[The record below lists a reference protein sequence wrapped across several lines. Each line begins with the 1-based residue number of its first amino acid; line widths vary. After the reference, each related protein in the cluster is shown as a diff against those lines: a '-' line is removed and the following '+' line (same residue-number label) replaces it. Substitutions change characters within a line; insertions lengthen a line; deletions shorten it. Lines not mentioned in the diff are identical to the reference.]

1 MDKVIIYGAGKQAE
15 LVFYY
20 FSFYQLAEVV
30 GFTVEKEYK
39 DQDVLMGLPVID
51 FEMISQTFPP
61 DNYKIFIAIGGQKMN
76 DVRKNAYS
84 EVKHKGYSL
93 VNLICPTAMIFP
105 NVIIGVNV
113 FVGPSNGI
121 APFSRIGN
129 NVTLIASKLGHHS
142 VIKDNV
148 LISSSTVG
156 ANVVCEE
163 NVFIGLG
170 TVITSGVR
178 IGRNS
183 IIGMGSLI
191 KKDVKPFSVNI
202 PDRKMR
208 TRIVDGRK
216 FKLG

>member
-15 LVFYY
+15 VVFYY

-30 GFTVEKEYK
+30 GFTVQKEYK
-39 DQDVLMGLPVID
+39 TQDVLMGLPVID
-51 FEMISQTFPP
+51 FEMISQVFPP
-61 DNYKIFIAIGGQKMN
+61 DNHKIFIAIGGQKMN
-76 DVRKNAYS
+76 NVRKNAYS
-84 EVKHKGYSL
+84 DVKDKNYFF
-93 VNLICPTAMIFP
+93 VNLICPTAIIFP
-105 NVIIGVNV
+105 NVTIGVNV
-113 FVGPSNGI
+113 FVGPLNGI
-121 APFSRIGN
+121 SPFSQIGN

-148 LISSSTVG
+148 FISTSTVG
-156 ANVVCEE
+156 ANVICEE

-170 TVITSGVR
+170 STITSGVR

-202 PDRKMR
+202 PDCKMKE
-208 TRIVDGRK
+208 RILDGRK
-216 FKLG
+216 LKLS